1 MARDLLASIL
11 MTARQEA
18 QPKPEDHETPAPDE
32 AREHEEDVE
41 KNSVAPVLPTS
52 KNQGPRRSGAV

>member
-1 MARDLLASIL
+1 

-18 QPKPEDHETPAPDE
+18 QAKPENDEAPTPDE
-32 AREHEEDVE
+32 AREHEEDAE
-41 KNSVAPVLPTS
+41 KDSVAPVLPTS